1 MDKYKIDINHLLKLT
16 TKAVIKSHKTERG
29 ELLTEIVNEIN
40 KERVNTKFKPLSI
53 KLLAIKLGHI
63 PTSHLYFLKSEAL
76 DYRNRGKSYGQYVFG
91 AIKTKYETRNI

>member
-1 MDKYKIDINHLLKLT
+1 MEQYKLDINHLLKLT

-29 ELLTEIVNEIN
+29 ELLTEMLNEIN

-63 PTSHLYFLKSEAL
+63 PTNHLYHLMSEAR

-91 AIKTKYETRNI
+91 VIKVK